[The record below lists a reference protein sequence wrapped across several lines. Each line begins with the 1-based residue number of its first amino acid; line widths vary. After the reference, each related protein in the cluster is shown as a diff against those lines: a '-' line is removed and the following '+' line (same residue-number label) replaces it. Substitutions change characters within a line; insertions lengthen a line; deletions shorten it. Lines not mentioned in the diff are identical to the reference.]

1 MKITFTMKTSDCLD
15 YPAREYAKE
24 LAIKNKDIISEEYD
38 GNEDYYI
45 ANKISEF
52 HRIMEKWFEYGESV
66 TLEVDTELNTCTVVE
81 N

>member
-1 MKITFTMKTSDCLD
+1 MKLQITLKTPDCLD

-52 HRIMEKWFEYGESV
+52 HRMMEKWFEYGECV
-66 TLEVDTELNTCTVVE
+66 TLEIDTELKTCTVVE
-81 N
+81 